1 MPVKIFEGCVAV
13 ITGGAGG
20 IGFAVA
26 KHLVQRGCRIAL
38 VDNHKTRL
46 EEAGR
51 SLIRSSSEGSLTL
64 HEYDVAEYQNVSR
77 LVEEVVQKHGGVN
90 ILVNSA
96 AVSIA
101 GRFLDG
107 NLADFHWIMSVNF
120 WGTVNC
126 CKAFLP
132 ELLKHEQAQIVNL
145 SSSFGLLGWAG
156 KSGYSS
162 SKFAVRGFSEALRME
177 LAATSV
183 GLTVVY
189 PGPVLTNLLPD
200 GKVPSEEQ
208 RAAELRLLTRRAINV
223 ERVAGRIVKSI
234 IKNPPRIRLSTDY
247 ALIDWMTRLAPKTA
261 QTIGARIARYLPF

>member
-1 MPVKIFEGCVAV
+1 MPVKVFEGSVAV

-20 IGFAVA
+20 IGLAVA
-26 KHLVQRGCRIAL
+26 KNLAQRGCSIAL
-38 VDNHKTRL
+38 VDSHQRRL
-46 EEAGR
+46 DEAGR
-51 SLIRSSSEGSLTL
+51 SFAGSSEGSLTL
-64 HEYDVAEYQNVSR
+64 HACDVSEYENVAQLVDDV
-77 LVEEVVQKHGGVN
+77 VEKHGCVN

-96 AVSIA
+96 AVSLA

-107 NLADFHWIMSVNF
+107 SLADFHWIMSVNF

-132 ELLKHEQAQIVNL
+132 ELLKQDQAQIVNL

-156 KSGYSS
+156 KTGYSA

-189 PGPVLTNLLPD
+189 PGPVLTNLLSD
-200 GKVPSEEQ
+200 GKTPSEAQ
-208 RAAELRLLTRRAINV
+208 RAAELSLLTRRAINV
-223 ERVAGRIVKSI
+223 DRVAARIVKSI
-234 IKNPPRIRLSTDY
+234 IKNPPRIRLSSDY

-261 QTIGARIARYLPF
+261 QKIGARIARYLPF